1 MLRWCVNCRLL
12 CVVLCRGSRPF
23 YNLEDIRGDEIKPPQ
38 HLHTRTVSVEQ
49 LSMLYELFQFEFG
62 KLHKP
67 VDLVL
72 GAVEVLKTEGVD
84 RHDLDA
90 ALVADLQ
97 NLRDQSVSIGGK
109 LRG

>member
-1 MLRWCVNCRLL
+1 MSCGVLG
-12 CVVLCRGSRPF
+12 VVLCCSSGPF
-23 YNLEDIRGDEIKPPQ
+23 HNLEDIRGNEIEPTQ
-38 HLHTRTVSVEQ
+38 HLHTRAVSVEQ
-49 LSMLYELFQFEFG
+49 LAMLYELFQFEFG

-72 GAVEVLKTEGVD
+72 GAVEVLETEGVD

-97 NLRDQSVSIGGK
+97 DLRDQIG
-109 LRG
+109 